1 MANININLN
10 PKNDNIVEQTWTYRD
25 IKMPLDDEFSD
36 NKDVLAIRSSI
47 ANIFSWKRGQRILNP
62 NFGNTLY
69 NFLYEG
75 GNDITR
81 QNMKKS
87 VTAMLSYEPRMNVI
101 NIDVE
106 FDNDSTEV
114 KVLIEYIIPKL
125 NRTVIDTIYIK

>member
-10 PKNDNIVEQTWTYRD
+10 TKNDQLIERTWTYRD
-25 IKMPLDDEFSD
+25 INMPLDDEFSD

-47 ANIFSWKRGQRILNP
+47 ANIFNWRRGQRILDP

-69 NFLYEG
+69 TFLYEG

-81 QNMKKS
+81 ENMKKS
-87 VTAMLSYEPRMNVI
+87 IAAMLSYEPRMNVI
-101 NIDVE
+101 NIGVE

-114 KVLIEYIIPKL
+114 KVIIDYAIPSL
-125 NRTVIDTIYIK
+125 NRTVSDTYFIN